1 MTDQLLIIP
10 HGKDQKIS
18 LRILL
23 CRDVSSAV
31 IVKNVDWAL
40 AASFM
45 LEPISNTFIMKA
57 AKTF

>member
-1 MTDQLLIIP
+1 MTNQLLIIL
-10 HGKDQKIS
+10 HRKDQKIS
-18 LRILL
+18 LGILL

-31 IVKNVDWAL
+31 IVKNVDRAF